1 MNVMKI
7 KTNIRPLWN
16 SRTNFSE
23 YFQLKGNR
31 KDLTCGR
38 TILWICALHLPIQVH
53 THTAVIS
60 EQTRTHTHPE
70 QWAAIFH
77 SGAGEQLGVRWLE
90 MSAGHSLP
98 LQFLLVQRLEPV
110 TCGLQV
116 RLSKPGI
123 SYPAPGEPSCRLQF
137 QLCCNTHVCNYQV
150 ALNTLIGLQLKSAGW

>member
-1 MNVMKI
+1 MNIFNLKE
-7 KTNIRPLWN
+7 TE
-16 SRTNFSE
+16 RTWCVTEPYSE
-23 YFQLKGNR
+23 FVLCIYPSKCTHTQQWLVNKR
-31 KDLTCGR
+31 
-38 TILWICALHLPIQVH
+38 AH
-53 THTAVIS
+53 THTQSSGQPFFAVA
-60 EQTRTHTHPE
+60 P
-70 QWAAIFH
+70 
-77 SGAGEQLGVRWLE
+77 GEQLGVRWLE